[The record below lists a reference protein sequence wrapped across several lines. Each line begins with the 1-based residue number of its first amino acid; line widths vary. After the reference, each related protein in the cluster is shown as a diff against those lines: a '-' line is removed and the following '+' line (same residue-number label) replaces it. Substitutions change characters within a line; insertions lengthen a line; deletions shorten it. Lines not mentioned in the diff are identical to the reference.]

1 VAGAGARH
9 AGWATVVV
17 AGRRSTLGRDGGLG
31 PVVAPDAMDDLG
43 PALDAAGAEGRPVL
57 LLVDDVEA
65 VDPDGRVL
73 PDVLARPDLVVVA
86 AGRADTLRGLYSHWT
101 RTVRQSRA
109 GLLLQPDIDLDGDLL
124 GVRLP
129 RRTTTA
135 IGPGRGYLCADGEVD
150 LLQVA
155 QRADG

>member
-1 VAGAGARH
+1 
-9 AGWATVVV
+9 
-17 AGRRSTLGRDGGLG
+17 
-31 PVVAPDAMDDLG
+31 
-43 PALDAAGAEGRPVL
+43 VL